1 MSECQRDLNPC
12 PRALGREDR
21 RRLNGHGSFLVW
33 LTGLSG
39 SGKSTLAHL
48 LEGELHRRGVRAYH
62 LDGDHLRTGLNAGL
76 GFSAEDRRENIRRAG
91 EVAKLLVDAGTV
103 VIAAF
108 ISPYRAD
115 RDRVR
120 ALFGPGE
127 FAEVHVRC
135 SLETCERR
143 DVNGLYR
150 KARAGR
156 LPGFTGIDDPY
167 EAPLSPEGVLD
178 TEKLSPAEALGQ
190 LIALAEDLEA
200 RQRPSWAAG
209 PGNGAEEAP

>member
-1 MSECQRDLNPC
+1 MCDTRQELNPC
-12 PRALGREDR
+12 PRALGVNDR
-21 RRLNGHGSFLVW
+21 RRLNGHGSWLVW

-39 SGKSTLAHL
+39 SGKSTLARM
-48 LEGELHRRGVRAYH
+48 LEAELHRRGRRVFH

-91 EVAKLLVDAGTV
+91 EVARLLVEAGLGV
-103 VIAAF
+103 VAAF

-120 ALFGPGE
+120 ALFAPGE

-150 KARAGR
+150 KARAGG

-167 EAPLSPEGVLD
+167 EEPLEPELVLD
-178 TEKLSPAEALGQ
+178 TEALSPAGALDR
-190 LIALAEDLEA
+190 LLALTDGLEA
-200 RQRPSWAAG
+200 RQRPSWAGA
-209 PGNGAEEAP
+209 PGQGAEEVS